1 MAKKK
6 KEPVVIDQ
14 TELKSTT
21 IGVLETKESGPWAA
35 IIIIG
40 LLLIG
45 IFFLD
50 DIREFINNG
59 GLSNIP
65 IANPQTPTSSEQEEE
80 PKEEEPREMQ
90 YYELVNSPVVKME
103 DYELGGVTIANH
115 TLTFQIE
122 NKGGVGNYLMNHDY
136 YIELY
141 DTEKTLLERFK
152 IENINISTS
161 HTFTYETKTTNA
173 TYFTLHLMTE
183 SDYPAIVLKK
193 EDGVT
198 YLKCDKNNETI
209 TYYFDNKNE
218 LTNLEYMLR
227 VPETEND
234 YETLFDHYLN
244 LTDTYNRING
254 VESDAYPSATGF
266 EYYVNINL
274 NTIPNITYQ
283 SQFTERKYYDNH
295 TSARLIS
302 FELESSGYT
311 CE

>member
-6 KEPVVIDQ
+6 KEPVVINP
-14 TELKSTT
+14 TELMPTT
-21 IGVLETKESGPWAA
+21 IGVMETKESGPWVT
-35 IIIIG
+35 ILIIG
-40 LLLIG
+40 LLLVG

-59 GLSNIP
+59 GLASIP
-65 IANPQTPTSSEQEEE
+65 VVKPTPSPNENEEE
-80 PKEEEPREMQ
+80 PNEEEPLEIE
-90 YYELVNSPVVKME
+90 YYELLNTTSVKLE
-103 DYELGGVTIANH
+103 NFELHNITITNQ
-115 TLTFQIE
+115 TLTFQLE
-122 NKGGVGNYLMNHDY
+122 NKGGVSNYFANNDY
-136 YIELY
+136 YMELY
-141 DTEKTLLERFK
+141 DLNKTLLERFK
-152 IENINISTS
+152 IDNINISTS
-161 HTFTYETKTTNA
+161 HTFTYEIKATNA

-193 EDGVT
+193 ENGIP
-198 YLKCDKNNETI
+198 YLQCSKENETI

-218 LTNLEYMLR
+218 LDSLEYMLR
-227 VPETEND
+227 VNETTENFD
-234 YETLFDHYLN
+234 QLFDEYLDLADKNN
-244 LTDTYNRING
+244 LING

-266 EYYVNINL
+266 EYYVNISL

-283 SQFTERKYYDNH
+283 SQFVGKEYYANR